1 MVYPTP
7 NQSFRPAVTPE
18 AFSMSCALSPP
29 CAAPSTPVTD
39 TVKPLDSSK
48 VNSEPQDS
56 HCRKLFFV
64 VAWRHDQAKIT
75 RLGCMISHKYK
86 EHQGTFL
93 KAGPP
98 QQKNWVSLELRVH
111 TYSCRAMG
119 GACIFMRRGPPSHGA
134 CIFMKGHGWCMHIH
148 EGAHMVHAY
157 S

>member
-1 MVYPTP
+1 MTRRASLPLHSLGTPALTPHPWFIQHQTRVFGQLYPASRAR
-7 NQSFRPAVTPE
+7 QVTPE
-18 AFSMSCALSPP
+18 AFSMSRALSPP

-39 TVKPLDSSK
+39 TVKPLDSSI

-56 HCRKLFFV
+56 YCRKLFFV

-111 TYSCRAMG
+111 TYS
-119 GACIFMRRGPPSHGA
+119 
-134 CIFMKGHGWCMHIH
+134 
-148 EGAHMVHAY
+148 
-157 S
+157 